1 MRLEL
6 RLWETRV
13 QLHLVRDGND
23 FAVREEDFEVL
34 DREVG
39 YANAL
44 DFAYVRI
51 ERVRILR
58 ID

>member
-23 FAVREEDFEVL
+23 LAVREEDLEVL

-39 YANAL
+39 HADAL
-44 DFAYVRI
+44 DSAWTCRKVP
-51 ERVRILR
+51 VNP
-58 ID
+58 